1 MLDACPVRNGVSP
14 ERLARVA
21 GCDVLDVLRVLPV
34 LELADLVERTDA
46 GWRLTRQEPASG
58 TGRG

>member
-1 MLDACPVRNGVSP
+1 
-14 ERLARVA
+14 VA

-46 GWRLTRQEPASG
+46 GWRLTPPPKPAAG
-58 TGRG
+58 AGRG